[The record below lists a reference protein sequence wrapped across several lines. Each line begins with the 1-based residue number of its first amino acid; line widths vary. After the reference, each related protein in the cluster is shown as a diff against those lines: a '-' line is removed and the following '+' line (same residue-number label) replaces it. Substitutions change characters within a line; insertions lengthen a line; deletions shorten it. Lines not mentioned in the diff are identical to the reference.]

1 VRKKLKK
8 AVFQGLAA
16 IQGQSKSLLVAESIF
31 LVLTV
36 GVIDSLTS
44 WELALSPFYLVP
56 IFFATYYVGAG
67 FGVFVSILCATSGL
81 LVDLVTRIPYSHPSY
96 HYLNYLVRLSS
107 YFIYV
112 SVLASLNRVLQLLQQ
127 LANTDQ
133 LTKLLNSRHFYH
145 LAESEI
151 QRAERYGHTMTMVYI
166 DLDGFKEVNDN
177 IGHAGGD
184 KVLRVVA
191 NTLRSNCRKS
201 DLVARLG
208 GDEFAILI
216 PEGGFDSA
224 ESFLKKMRD
233 RLLEAMGQNE
243 WRVTFSIGAVSFD
256 TPPDSVDE
264 LVRQADSRM
273 YAVKAAGKNS
283 IRHERVETS
292 VNLLQSLLP

>member
-1 VRKKLKK
+1 MLKR
-8 AVFQGLAA
+8 AVFQGLAS
-16 IQGQSKSLLVAESIF
+16 IQRQSRSLLVAESIL
-31 LVLTV
+31 LVVTV
-36 GVIDSLTS
+36 GAIDSLVS
-44 WELALSPFYLVP
+44 WELALSPFYLAP

-67 FGVFVSILCATSGL
+67 FGVFISILCATSWL
-81 LVDLVTRIPYSHPSY
+81 LTDFVTRIPYSHPSY
-96 HYLNYLVRLSS
+96 HYLNFFVRLCS
-107 YFIYV
+107 YFVFV
-112 SVLASLNRVLQLLQQ
+112 SVLASLRRVLRLLEQM
-127 LANTDQ
+127 ANTDQ

-145 LAESEI
+145 LAEIEI

-166 DLDGFKEVNDN
+166 DLDGFKEVNDT

-191 NTLRSNCRKS
+191 NTLRSNCRTS

-216 PEGGFDSA
+216 PEGGYDSA
-224 ESFLKKMRD
+224 ENFLKKMQD

-264 LVRQADSRM
+264 VVRQADSRM
-273 YAVKAAGKNS
+273 YAVKRTGKNS
-283 IRHERVETS
+283 IKHEPAEAS
-292 VNLLQSLLP
+292 VKRLQS